1 MQLIDSVVHES
12 RPLIQRDEKV
22 EEEEETERFMQKI
35 IFKWFDGKYL

>member
-22 EEEEETERFMQKI
+22 EEEETERFMQKI